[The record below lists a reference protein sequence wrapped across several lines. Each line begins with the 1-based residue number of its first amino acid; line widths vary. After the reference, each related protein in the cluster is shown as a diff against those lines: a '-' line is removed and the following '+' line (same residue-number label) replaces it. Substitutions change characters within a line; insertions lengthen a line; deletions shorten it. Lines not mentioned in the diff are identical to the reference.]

1 MTAVSAD
8 KHGAAAPRLLD
19 EVRVSIRLKHYS
31 LRTEQA
37 YQHWINRFIFFHN
50 NNNRHPRDM
59 GTAEVVKLLSALA
72 MKDHVSSSTQNQALA
87 ALLFLYLEVLS
98 VNLPWLDGL
107 TCVKPLAHLPSVCG
121 TYVNPYTVRTL

>member
-8 KHGAAAPRLLD
+8 KHGVAAPRLLD
-19 EVRVSIRLKHYS
+19 GVRVSIRLKHYS

-50 NNNRHPRDM
+50 NRHPRDM
-59 GTAEVVKLLSALA
+59 GTAEVVKLLSAPA

-107 TCVKPLAHLPSVCG
+107 TCVKPLEYVPPACG